1 MQKSSAIN
9 RSVRTAMDKPAR
21 WKGAALCAGWIG
33 CAASA
38 SAMQEIT
45 WYLYDLPP
53 LVIADGPHKGAG
65 FMELALHQQLIP
77 ALPDYRHKIVVVPIQ
92 RIALMLKSDP
102 QACNPGLIRNAERE
116 QFMAFS
122 QPTLAALPAGMFV
135 RRGDTARVA
144 PYVNAKGKVVLDKLL
159 ADGKLN
165 IGIDPARSYGGPV
178 DAVLKPY
185 RDKPQLFALSLPD
198 ASRNL
203 TQMVIAKRIDAML
216 GQPFEVPYY
225 LGGRSVDDVKAL
237 AFYALDEQADV
248 VVNHVACANSEQ
260 GQAVIRK
267 LNAAL
272 AKPGVREALAAHY
285 ALWLDDD
292 ARRLADA
299 MRRHIF
305 AVKP

>member
-1 MQKSSAIN
+1 M
-9 RSVRTAMDKPAR
+9 
-21 WKGAALCAGWIG
+21 AA
-33 CAASA
+33 
-38 SAMQEIT
+38 QEIT
-45 WYLYDLPP
+45 WYLYDLAP

-65 FMELALHQQLIP
+65 FIELSLQQQLIP
-77 ALPDYRHKIVVVPIQ
+77 ALPEYKHKVVIVPIQ
-92 RIALMLKSDP
+92 RVAMMLKSDP

-116 QFMAFS
+116 QFMTFS
-122 QPTLAALPAGMFV
+122 TPTLAALPAGMFV

-144 PYVNAKGKVVLDKLL
+144 PYMNAKGKLVLDKLL
-159 ADGKLN
+159 ADGKFN
-165 IGIDPARSYGGPV
+165 VGIDSARSYGGPV

-185 RDKPQLFALSLPD
+185 RDKSQLFTLSIPD

-203 TQMVIAKRIDAML
+203 TQMVIAKRIDGML

-225 LGGRSVDDVKAL
+225 LGGRTVDDVKAL
-237 AFYALDEQADV
+237 AFYPLDEQADV

-267 LNAAL
+267 LNAVL

-285 ALWLDDD
+285 AAWLDDD
-292 ARRLADA
+292 ARKLADA
-299 MRRHIF
+299 MRRHTF

>member
-1 MQKSSAIN
+1 
-9 RSVRTAMDKPAR
+9 MDQPAR
-21 WKGAALCAGWIG
+21 WKQAILCAGWLC
-33 CAASA
+33 CAP
-38 SAMQEIT
+38 SAMAAQEIT
-45 WYLYDLPP
+45 WYLYDLAP
-53 LVIADGPHKGAG
+53 LVITDGPHKGTG

-77 ALPDYRHKIVVVPIQ
+77 ALPDYKHKVVVAPIQ

-122 QPTLAALPAGMFV
+122 APTLAALPAGMFI
-135 RRGDTARVA
+135 RRGDAARVA
-144 PYVNAKGKVVLDKLL
+144 PYVNAKGKIVLDKLL
-159 ADGKLN
+159 ADNKLN
-165 IGIDPARSYGGPV
+165 LGIDSARSYGGPV

-185 RDKPQLFALSLPD
+185 RDKPQLFSLTIPD

-203 TQMVIAKRIDAML
+203 TQMVIAKRIDGML

-225 LGGRSVDDVKAL
+225 LGGRTVDDVKAL
-237 AFYALDEQADV
+237 AFYALEEQADV
-248 VVNHVACANSEQ
+248 VLNHVACANSEQ

-267 LNAAL
+267 LNAVL
-272 AKPGVREALAAHY
+272 AKPGMREALAAHY
-285 ALWLDDD
+285 ATWLDDD

-299 MRRHIF
+299 MRRHTF